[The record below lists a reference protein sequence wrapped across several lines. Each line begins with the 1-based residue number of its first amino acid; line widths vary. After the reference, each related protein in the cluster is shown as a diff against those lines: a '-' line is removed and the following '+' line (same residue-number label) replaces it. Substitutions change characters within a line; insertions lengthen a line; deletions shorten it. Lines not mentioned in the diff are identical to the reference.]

1 MLPRVRKKSAWS
13 APRVR
18 VLKRKQT
25 KDGKNYAAWV
35 VYWREGGRPHSTSR
49 STKDAADRLADQI
62 RNNLRRGYG
71 PQKILSGV
79 ELDEYLKT
87 WEICERAGGTPLEAA
102 RFYAAEWEKKKI
114 IKITVPNLIEE
125 FLEAKDQDGCSDLYL
140 DDARLRLK
148 KFAKVFDVE
157 VNSIST
163 RQIDDYLRGLKL
175 SNRSRDNVHTILK
188 SLFSFARS
196 RGYLN
201 MSERTAPEA
210 RKRVKLK
217 PVKIGILKPEEF
229 EKVLPLATRKT
240 LPAFVLGGFCGIR
253 QAEICRMDWS
263 AIDFKRKL
271 ITVNAEIAKTGL
283 RRLVPLHDAA
293 AAWLAPIAKDSEK
306 VIEYSGP
313 INLSSVMRVIYKK
326 AGVKNTQ
333 NCLRHS
339 AASYRLAIT
348 NNAPKVALELGT
360 SVQKLKD
367 NYRQLVTKEDAQKWY
382 AIYPA
387 IDTLPIA
394 GDPGNPI
401 GGEISEIVK
410 PPQKTQEKV
419 DESTQTQPNK
429 II

>member
-1 MLPRVRKKSAWS
+1 MSPRVHKIARGGPS
-13 APRVR
+13 VR
-18 VLKRKQT
+18 ILKREQT
-25 KDGKNYAAWV
+25 KDGKDYAAWV
-35 VYWREGGRPHSTSR
+35 VYWREGGRPRSTSR
-49 STKDAADRLADQI
+49 STQEAARQLGEQIAFRLG
-62 RNNLRRGYG
+62 RGAG
-71 PQKILSGV
+71 PQKIITGA

-87 WEICERAGGTPLEAA
+87 REICERAGGTPLEAA

-114 IKITVPNLIEE
+114 IKITVPDLIKE
-125 FLEAKDQDGCSDLYL
+125 FLVAKDQDDCSDLYL

-217 PVKIGILKPEEF
+217 PVKIGILTPDEF
-229 EKVLPLATRKT
+229 QKVLPLATRKT

-271 ITVNAEIAKTGL
+271 ITVNADLAKTGR

-306 VIEYSGP
+306 VIEYSSP
-313 INLSSVMRVIYKK
+313 INLSSVMREIYQK
-326 AGVKNTQ
+326 AGVKNTH

-387 IDTLPIA
+387 IDMLPIA

-401 GGEISEIVK
+401 DGLISETVK
-410 PPQKTQEKV
+410 PHRKIQEKV
-419 DESTQTQPNK
+419 DE
-429 II
+429 